1 MRQTTIRVSCPLTMP
16 DGDGC
21 EGTLEVRY
29 TPGYQG
35 RWYTRGGDPGD
46 PPEPPEIEIVGGTCP
61 HAVDD
66 HLPDAD
72 FDRICKATEHALGE
86 REQDAYDNRS
96 RRGWEDD

>member
-21 EGTLEVRY
+21 EGELEIQY
-29 TPGYQG
+29 TPGYPG
-35 RWYTRGGDPGD
+35 RFYGRGGDPGD

-61 HAVDD
+61 HATAD
-66 HLPDAD
+66 LTDAEYERV
-72 FDRICKATEHALGE
+72 FETTEHELGE

-96 RRGWEDD
+96 RRGWEED